1 MIGKLTKAIFGS
13 KNERE
18 LKRMRKIVVQ
28 INALEGDMEK
38 LTDEQ
43 LRAKTAEFR
52 RRLAD
57 GATLDQLL
65 PEAFAAVRSEEHTSE
80 LQSRGHLVCRLL
92 LEKKKARPLQRAAWF
107 C

>member
-28 INALEGDMEK
+28 INALEGEMEK

-52 RRLAD
+52 QRLAD

-65 PEAFAAVRSEEHTSE
+65 PEAFAAVREDRKST
-80 LQSRGHLVCRLL
+80 RLNSSHVAISYAVFCL
-92 LEKKKARPLQRAAWF
+92 KKNKSNEQI
-107 C
+107 